1 MPRKNPKM
9 GLQLVKL
16 EPPRG
21 GCCYICEDYD
31 CVVVT
36 GDTAIERMICAHC
49 AEDALALEK
58 FICLAFPTWGIRHPR
73 PYESHMLNVNRQNY
87 L

>member
-1 MPRKNPKM
+1 MD
-9 GLQLVKL
+9 LQLVKL
-16 EPPRG
+16 DPPRG

-31 CVVVT
+31 CVVGT

>member
-1 MPRKNPKM
+1 MS
-9 GLQLVKL
+9 LQLVKL

-21 GCCYICEDYD
+21 GSCYICEDYD

-73 PYESHMLNVNRQNY
+73 PYESHMLNVNRQNF

>member
-1 MPRKNPKM
+1 M